1 MRSAKSRPRLPS
13 GRREARSR
21 RTTLRS
27 RSRYGSRS
35 RCALRSRFG
44 LGSSLAV
51 EEAGSGREA
60 SMRSKEVHL
69 LERPQGL
76 PTLAQFKIVETD
88 VPDPAAGELLVEN
101 IYMSVDPAMRPR
113 LAGQTSL
120 NEAMSGGAIGCV
132 LKSRHASYEEGDVVQ
147 SMQGFRQYFVS
158 EGKGLSKLDAGGM
171 PLAAHMS
178 VLGLTGLTAYGGLLV
193 TASLK
198 EGESVFVSAAAGS
211 VGSVAVQIAKIKG
224 CYVIGSAGSD
234 DKCRWLKEE
243 LKLDAVINYKK
254 DALRTALKSAAPR
267 GIDVYFDNVG
277 GEHLNAA
284 LPRMNALG
292 RIAVCGM
299 ISAYN
304 NFGAISEPVTTLSNM
319 IYNRLTMKG
328 FVFYEFEPLRAQFLT
343 DMKRWLDEGRIQY
356 RSTILQG
363 IEQAPAALIGLF
375 NGTNTGKMLV
385 QLAEDS
391 SFQSSTMRGK

>member
-1 MRSAKSRPRLPS
+1 
-13 GRREARSR
+13 
-21 RTTLRS
+21 
-27 RSRYGSRS
+27 
-35 RCALRSRFG
+35 
-44 LGSSLAV
+44 
-51 EEAGSGREA
+51 
-60 SMRSKEVHL
+60 MRSKEVHL
-69 LERPQGL
+69 LERPQGV
-76 PTLAQFKIVETD
+76 PTLAQFGVVETD
-88 VPDPAAGELLVEN
+88 VPEPAAGELLVEN

-113 LAGQTSL
+113 LAGQTPL
-120 NEAMSGGAIGCV
+120 NEAMPGGAIGRV
-132 LKSRHASYEEGDVVQ
+132 RQSRHPGYEAGEVVQ
-147 SMQGFRQYFVS
+147 SMCGFRQYFVS
-158 EGKGLSKLDAGGM
+158 GGKGLAKLDAAGM

-178 VLGLTGLTAYGGLLV
+178 VLGLTGLTAYGGLLA
-193 TASLK
+193 TAALK
-198 EGESVFVSAAAGS
+198 DGESVFVSAAAGA
-211 VGSVAVQIAKIKG
+211 VGSVAAQIAKIKG

-234 DKCRWLKEE
+234 DKCRWLKDE
-243 LKLDAVINYKK
+243 LRLDAVINYKK
-254 DALRTALKSAAPR
+254 AELRTALKAAAPR

-343 DMKRWLDEGRIQY
+343 DMKRWLNEGRMQY

-375 NGTNTGKMLV
+375 SGTNTGKMLV
-385 QLAEDS
+385 QLADDP
-391 SFQSSTMRGK
+391 

>member
-1 MRSAKSRPRLPS
+1 
-13 GRREARSR
+13 
-21 RTTLRS
+21 
-27 RSRYGSRS
+27 
-35 RCALRSRFG
+35 
-44 LGSSLAV
+44 
-51 EEAGSGREA
+51 
-60 SMRSKEVHL
+60 MRSKEVHL

-76 PTLAQFKIVETD
+76 PTAAQFVFVETD
-88 VPDPAAGELLVEN
+88 VADPAAGELLVQN

-113 LAGQTSL
+113 LAGPTPL
-120 NEAMSGGAIGCV
+120 HEAMGGGAIGRI
-132 LKSRHASYEEGDVVQ
+132 LKSRHATFKEGDYVE

-158 EGKGLSKLDAGGM
+158 AGKGLSKLDPDGM
-171 PLAAHMS
+171 PLPAYMS
-178 VLGLTGLTAYGGLLV
+178 VLGLTGMTAYGGLLV
-193 TASLK
+193 TAALK
-198 EGESVFVSAAAGS
+198 DGENVFVSAAAGA
-211 VGSVAVQIAKIKG
+211 VGSIVAQIAKIKG

-243 LKLDAVINYKK
+243 LGLDAAINYKTVE
-254 DALRTALKSAAPR
+254 LRTALKAAAPR

-328 FVFYEFEPLRAQFLT
+328 FVFYEFEPLRAQFLA
-343 DMKRWLDEGRIQY
+343 DMKRWLKEGRIHY
-356 RSTILQG
+356 RTTILEG

-375 NGTNTGKMLV
+375 NGANTGKMLV
-385 QLAEDS
+385 QLAKD
-391 SFQSSTMRGK
+391 

>member
-1 MRSAKSRPRLPS
+1 MDV
-13 GRREARSR
+13 ARHNF
-21 RTTLRS
+21 TEGT
-27 RSRYGSRS
+27 
-35 RCALRSRFG
+35 
-44 LGSSLAV
+44 V
-51 EEAGSGREA
+51 Q
-60 SMRSKEVHL
+60 SKEVHL
-69 LERPQGL
+69 VERPQGL
-76 PTLAQFKIVETD
+76 PTPAQFAIVETD
-88 VPDPAAGELLVEN
+88 VADPVAGEVLIEN

-113 LAGQTSL
+113 LSGQTPL
-120 NEAMSGGAIGCV
+120 NEAIGGGAIGRV
-132 LKSRHASYEEGDVVQ
+132 LASRHPGFKQGDTVQ
-147 SMQGFRQYFVS
+147 SMQGFRQYFIS
-158 EGKGLSKLDAGGM
+158 DGKGLSKLDPAGM

-193 TASLK
+193 TAALK
-198 EGESVFVSAAAGS
+198 DGENVFVSAAAGA
-211 VGSVAVQIAKIKG
+211 VGSVAAQIAKIKG

-234 DKCRWLKEE
+234 DKCRWLKQE
-243 LKLDAVINYKK
+243 LGLDAVINYKTGE
-254 DALRTALKSAAPR
+254 LRSALKAAAPR

-319 IYNRLTMKG
+319 IYNRLTMRG
-328 FVFYEFEPLRAQFLT
+328 FVFYEFEPLRAQFLA
-343 DMKRWLDEGRIQY
+343 DMRRWIQEGRLRY

-375 NGTNTGKMLV
+375 SGANTGKMLV
-385 QLAEDS
+385 QLARDP
-391 SFQSSTMRGK
+391 

>member
-1 MRSAKSRPRLPS
+1 
-13 GRREARSR
+13 
-21 RTTLRS
+21 
-27 RSRYGSRS
+27 
-35 RCALRSRFG
+35 
-44 LGSSLAV
+44 
-51 EEAGSGREA
+51 
-60 SMRSKEVHL
+60 
-69 LERPQGL
+69 
-76 PTLAQFKIVETD
+76 
-88 VPDPAAGELLVEN
+88 
-101 IYMSVDPAMRPR
+101 
-113 LAGQTSL
+113 
-120 NEAMSGGAIGCV
+120 
-132 LKSRHASYEEGDVVQ
+132 
-147 SMQGFRQYFVS
+147 MQGFRQYFVS
-158 EGKGLSKLDAGGM
+158 EGKGLSKLDPGGM

-193 TASLK
+193 TASLRD
-198 EGESVFVSAAAGS
+198 GENVFVSAAAGS

-243 LKLDAVINYKK
+243 LRLDAVINYKK
-254 DALRTALKSAAPR
+254 EALRTALKSAAPR

-343 DMKRWLDEGRIQY
+343 DMKRWLNEGRIQY

-391 SFQSSTMRGK
+391 SSPAQSNTTRGK